1 MAVCMPNCLCRDTLD
16 SAVFPGHEI
25 LYEWGQDANRMSS
38 LTSILTLRQSVE
50 ATVAWAIQRL
60 IARGFQVE
68 LTFDLHAA
76 RMSQVDCPCPY
87 HGTGDC
93 TCQMVVLL
101 IHRPKALPVTI
112 VVHGHDDRTSL
123 SLVDMA
129 NQSTDESIIQALLSV
144 IENSEI

>member
-1 MAVCMPNCLCRDTLD
+1 
-16 SAVFPGHEI
+16 
-25 LYEWGQDANRMSS
+25 MSN
-38 LTSILTLRQSVE
+38 LTSILTLHQSAE
-50 ATVAWAIQRL
+50 ATVAWAMQRL
-60 IARGFQVE
+60 MTYGFQVE
-68 LTFDLHAA
+68 QTFELHAE
-76 RMSQVDCPCPY
+76 RMMQVDCPCPY